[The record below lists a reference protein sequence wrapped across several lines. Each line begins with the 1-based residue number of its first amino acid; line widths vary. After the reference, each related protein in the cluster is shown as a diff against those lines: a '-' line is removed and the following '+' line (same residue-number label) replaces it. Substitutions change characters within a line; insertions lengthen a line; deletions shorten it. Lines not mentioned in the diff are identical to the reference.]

1 MRVSPAQACTRSVQ
15 YSFDRSQTP
24 TADPHGWRAA
34 LSQALA
40 RRTVTACCLF
50 PWWFSAGILSR
61 CWRWI
66 RKLGPRS
73 LSATPE
79 YVILAGICFPRSEAC
94 ATSSC
99 CLCRN
104 LNSWSL
110 QAELGAC
117 AQSSWRFD
125 SVRLSPPVGRT
136 EWHTVSCAHGRCADG
151 CRQQS
156 GGGQAA
162 GRTTPSLLCTV
173 VVTRRRRRVASFAFP
188 PGDAPTGAS
197 SDSTDNAA
205 ARSRHHSRRP
215 TSAPSASAPALPRAR
230 AHLPQAPL
238 EVGYPASAAGP
249 ARRK

>member
-1 MRVSPAQACTRSVQ
+1 MVHGSVQ
-15 YSFDRSQTP
+15 EFFLVV
-24 TADPHGWRAA
+24 G
-34 LSQALA
+34 
-40 RRTVTACCLF
+40 VGF
-50 PWWFSAGILSR
+50 
-61 CWRWI
+61 

-104 LNSWSL
+104 LNAWSL

-117 AQSSWRFD
+117 AQSSWRFV
-125 SVRLSPPVGRT
+125 SVRLSPPVGCT
-136 EWHTVSCAHGRCADG
+136 GWHTVSCAHGRCADG

-215 TSAPSASAPALPRAR
+215 TSAPSASPRLTAPAPASR
-230 AHLPQAPL
+230 LPQATL

-249 ARRK
+249 ARWK